1 METIKLAAQKRD
13 LKIKPRQLRLKSLIP
28 AVIYGKGIDN
38 RVVTVDYNSF
48 AKVLKTAG
56 ESSLIDLDIESDG
69 VTKVLVKDT
78 QVEPV
83 TNRFTHIDF
92 FQVNL
97 KEKLRAEILLTFIGE
112 SPAVKEM
119 GGSLVRSLGALKVEC
134 LPTDLVHEITVD
146 VSVLKAFGDM
156 IRAKDLVLPKGIV
169 MMENPE
175 AAVVAALAPMT
186 EDQLKAMEG
195 APAAADVA
203 AIKTEAETK
212 KAAEDAKK
220 ATEEAAKEAAK

>member
-13 LKIKPRQLRLKSLIP
+13 LKVKPRQIRVKSLIP

-38 RVVTVDYNSF
+38 RVVAVDYNSF
-48 AKVLKTAG
+48 AKVLKAAG
-56 ESSLIDLDIESDG
+56 ESSLIDLDIAGDG

-97 KEKLRAEILLTFIGE
+97 KEKLRAEILLGFMGE

-119 GGSLVRSLGALKVEC
+119 GGSLVKSLTALKVEC
-134 LPTDLVHEITVD
+134 LPTDLVHEINVD
-146 VSVLKAFGDM
+146 ISILKAFGDM

-169 MMENPE
+169 MLENPE
-175 AAVVAALAPMT
+175 AAIVAVEAPMT

-195 APAAADVA
+195 APAAADVTG
-203 AIKTEAETK
+203 IKTEAEEKKTAEEAK
-212 KAAEDAKK
+212 KAA
-220 ATEEAAKEAAK
+220 EEAAKEAAK